1 MPRRAPRRAGA
12 VGDAFDRATGPL
24 VPKRRTAV
32 SSDAV
37 VKFGLM
43 AMLAKTANEHFK
55 ARYGV
60 DAFAFASRCVRRV
73 RDDLR
78 EAFGGRGRTRG
89 KGKFRG
95 TGRRVGKK

>member
-12 VGDAFDRATGPL
+12 VGDAFDRATGAL

-37 VKFGLM
+37 VKFGLV

-60 DAFAFASRCVRRV
+60 DAFAFASRCARRV
-73 RDDLR
+73 RNDLR
-78 EAFGGRGRTRG
+78 NAFVGGGRARG
-89 KGKFRG
+89 KGNFRG
-95 TGRRVGKK
+95 KSRRVGRK